1 MNKKIYQKP
10 AIKVNELVLESAIL
24 AGSGNVSAGFDNDI
38 IENGNVDAR
47 PRPAFQIWDREEEW
61 RHSE

>member
-24 AGSGNVSAGFDNDI
+24 AGSGNVSAGFDNGI

-47 PRPAFQIWDREEEW
+47 PRPSFGIWDSEE
-61 RHSE
+61 